1 MSDTIQSLLDETLSL
16 QHYGVKGQKWGQR
29 RYQNPDG
36 TYTDEGKKRR
46 RVGYTEEEKSE
57 ADKVEGK
64 AYKDMTRKERR
75 AAKKRA
81 RHNEAERRERREF
94 NREKEEAMRKGD
106 LKFAEEHLDKF
117 TNQEITDLITRY
129 KKMQELKDVNKANK
143 KDAEYFVDKAV
154 KYLNLANKVA
164 KPVTEL
170 RDTINRSNQ
179 TAANAKKAQLD
190 YQKALH
196 PEKYKEEKSDID
208 KKKDILALQKAEDEA
223 RKAKAEADKAV
234 DQARLTR
241 ITTDKQDPEVQAK
254 LQKQA
259 DEVARIKQEQAEEAD
274 RKAKKMQE
282 KLDEKQK
289 KEDEKREKEEEK
301 ERRKQAKKVAR
312 EQDIDVDEAEELLK
326 NFDPNESA
334 KSIVDRY
341 YSPEKAK
348 ENKSDWDEYQDWLN
362 NNVTMYYSG
371 GPNSKSSVIE
381 KILGADKVKDYRDY
395 KPSANRTYS
404 IDGLNK
410 ESRKAIKKLEKEGK
424 STTPDLPRD
433 YTRDKK
439 WTKDMKKHDSHVID
453 QWVKDM
459 KKKYMKERN
468 MSAAAAEEKAE
479 EYVDAWI
486 NAYDE
491 GKIRV

>member
-16 QHYGVKGQKWGQR
+16 QHHGVKGQKWGQR

-57 ADKVEGK
+57 ADKIEGK
-64 AYKDMTRKERR
+64 VYKDMTRKERR

-170 RDTINRSNQ
+170 RDTINKSNQ

-259 DEVARIKQEQAEEAD
+259 EEVARVKQEQAEEAE
-274 RKAKKMQE
+274 RKAE
-282 KLDEKQK
+282 KIREKQK
-289 KEDEKREKEEEK
+289 KAEEKRKKRDKE
-301 ERRKQAKKVAR
+301 
-312 EQDIDVDEAEELLK
+312 VDEEADEVLKDTEKFLEEWRNK
-326 NFDPNESA
+326 K
-334 KSIVDRY
+334 KSNIPSENDDDEDY
-341 YSPEKAK
+341 YTRLQDQYYLNNYFSGSPEKRA
-348 ENKSDWDEYQDWLN
+348 
-362 NNVTMYYSG
+362 
-371 GPNSKSSVIE
+371 SVIE
-381 KILGADKVKDYRDY
+381 RILGSDKIKDYRDY

-410 ESRKAIKKLEKEGK
+410 ESQKAIKKLEKEGK

-433 YTRDKK
+433 YTRDKQ
-439 WTKDMKKHDSHVID
+439 WTKDMKKHDSRVID

-491 GKIRV
+491 GKILV

>member
-208 KKKDILALQKAEDEA
+208 KKKDILSLQKAEDEA

-234 DQARLTR
+234 DNARLTR

-259 DEVARIKQEQAEEAD
+259 DEVARIKQEQAEEAE
-274 RKAKKMQE
+274 RKAE
-282 KLDEKQK
+282 KIREKQNK
-289 KEDEKREKEEEK
+289 AEEKRKKKDKE
-301 ERRKQAKKVAR
+301 
-312 EQDIDVDEAEELLK
+312 VDEEVDEVLK
-326 NFDPNESA
+326 DTEKFLKEWRNKK
-334 KSIVDRY
+334 KSNIPSENDDDDDDY
-341 YSPEKAK
+341 YTRLQDQYYLDNYFSGSPKK
-348 ENKSDWDEYQDWLN
+348 R
-362 NNVTMYYSG
+362 T
-371 GPNSKSSVIE
+371 SVIE
-381 KILGADKVKDYRDY
+381 KILGSDKIKDYRDY

-410 ESRKAIKKLEKEGK
+410 ESQKAIKKLEKEGK

-439 WTKDMKKHDSHVID
+439 WTKDMKKHDSRVID